1 MASRVLKLGVLV
13 SGRGSN
19 LQALLDAEAAGWLP
33 ARVVLVLSDVE
44 DAPAL
49 ERAKAHGVEALFI
62 DPNSC
67 DIEEKSMALLDER
80 GVELIC
86 LAGFMRILSPGLVS
100 RYLGRIVNIHP
111 SLLPS
116 FRGLRAQRKA
126 LRAGV
131 RVAGCTVHFVS
142 EEVDAG
148 PIIIQA
154 SVPVLLSDT
163 EESLAER
170 ILAQEHRI
178 YPLAVKYIADG
189 RVSLK
194 EGRAVW
200 RDFEEA
206 EAGSIISPS
215 ERAPAEELW
224 EGVSSRL
231 PPPPGGSGSSL

>member
-1 MASRVLKLGVLV
+1 MTSRVLKLGVLV

-33 ARVVLVLSDVE
+33 ARVFLVLSDVE
-44 DAPAL
+44 EALAL
-49 ERAKAHGVEALFI
+49 ERARARGVEALFI
-62 DPNSC
+62 DPSSG
-67 DIEEKSMALLDER
+67 DFEAKAMALLDER

-86 LAGFMRILSPGLVS
+86 LAGFMRILSPRFV
-100 RYLGRIVNIHP
+100 RHYLGRIVNIHP

-131 RVAGCTVHFVS
+131 RVSGCTVHFVT

-178 YPLAVKYIADG
+178 YPLAVKYIAEG
-189 RVSLK
+189 RVSLR
-194 EGRAVW
+194 EGKALW
-200 RDFEEA
+200 QGFEEA
-206 EAGSIISPS
+206 EAGPIISPS
-215 ERAPAEELW
+215 ERAHAEELW
-224 EGVSSRL
+224 EGVPSRL
-231 PPPPGGSGSSL
+231 PPPPGGAG